1 MTRRASFNVVDS
13 QFILLFFQLEI
24 TLNREKKMVVINAIF
39 FFVFFPEHS
48 QALKPGTI
56 SIKNNFK

>member
-1 MTRRASFNVVDS
+1 
-13 QFILLFFQLEI
+13 
-24 TLNREKKMVVINAIF
+24 MVVINAIF